1 MIREGVGPM
10 HKKLELS
17 DYQLWMC
24 EKIKEKLSEDHHAAD
39 AALTFGGDAAE
50 REVISL
56 ALSEMLY
63 RLGGLDPQMK
73 RID

>member
-1 MIREGVGPM
+1 M

-24 EKIKEKLSEDHHAAD
+24 EKIKEKLSEEKNAAE
-39 AALTFGGDAAE
+39 AAITYNGDAAE

>member
-1 MIREGVGPM
+1 ML
-10 HKKLELS
+10 KKLELS

-24 EKIKEKLSEDHHAAD
+24 AKIKEKLTEDPHAVEISPAYRENVE
-39 AALTFGGDAAE
+39 E

-63 RLGGLDPQMK
+63 RLGGLEPQMK
-73 RID
+73 KID

>member
-1 MIREGVGPM
+1 M
-10 HKKLELS
+10 KKEMELS

-24 EKIKEKLSEDHHAAD
+24 ARIKEILEEDPLSAGSQPGFQSSFE
-39 AALTFGGDAAE
+39 E

-63 RLGGLDPQMK
+63 RLGGLEPQIK
-73 RID
+73 KVN

>member
-1 MIREGVGPM
+1 MN
-10 HKKLELS
+10 KKMELS

-24 EKIKEKLSEDHHAAD
+24 ARIKEILKEDPLSADSQQGFHSNFED
-39 AALTFGGDAAE
+39 

-63 RLGGLDPQMK
+63 RLGGLEPQIK
-73 RID
+73 KVN

>member
-1 MIREGVGPM
+1 ML
-10 HKKLELS
+10 KKLELS

-24 EKIKEKLSEDHHAAD
+24 AKIKEKLTEDPHAVEYSPAYHD
-39 AALTFGGDAAE
+39 NVEE

-73 RID
+73 KID

>member
-1 MIREGVGPM
+1 MM
-10 HKKLELS
+10 KTLELS

-24 EKIKEKLSEDHHAAD
+24 AKIKEKLKEDPFSVDTRSGFPASFED
-39 AALTFGGDAAE
+39 

-63 RLGGLDPQMK
+63 RLGGLDSQIK
-73 RID
+73 KVN